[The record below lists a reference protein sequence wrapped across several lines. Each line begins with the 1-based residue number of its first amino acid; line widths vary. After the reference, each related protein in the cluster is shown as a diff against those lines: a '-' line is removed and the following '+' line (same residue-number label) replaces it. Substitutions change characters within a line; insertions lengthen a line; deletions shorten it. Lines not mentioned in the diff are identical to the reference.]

1 MKTLYETFKDIFTA
15 EDPCTVLKTL
25 ECLLK
30 AVKQYSETSQ
40 PTQVRRFVFNGYS
53 DKLSKVV
60 MCSVEFPKIL
70 EEESYTNAYDLL
82 RQYLAKSKA
91 FGGSTFYPCTGVAYV
106 TTPSGTEV
114 TNIFGMFHQAGSLIE
129 EGVALMMQDDS
140 NILGIMVGDVTL
152 QSTLVTY

>member
-40 PTQVRRFVFNGYS
+40 PTEVRRFVFNGYS

-70 EEESYTNAYDLL
+70 EEEPYINAYDLL
-82 RQYLAKSKA
+82 RQYLAHSKA
-91 FGGSTFYPCTGVAYV
+91 TGAGKFYPCTGVAYV

-114 TNIFGMFHQAGSLIE
+114 TNIFGMYHQLGSLIE
-129 EGVALMMQDDS
+129 EGIALMLQDETS
-140 NILGIMVGDVTL
+140 IEGIMLGDVTL
-152 QSTLVTY
+152 YTTLVTY